1 MVKCGH
7 VGMWA
12 CSLGLIW
19 LGFRVRD
26 KVRVGVIRYDIRYA
40 VSTVRPEADSLIC
53 RAVRH
58 CITVTVI
65 FTVNY
70 CAAMLPVSYCE
81 FHSNTDAAVSCFT
94 VI

>member
-1 MVKCGH
+1 M
-7 VGMWA
+7 
-12 CSLGLIW
+12 L
-19 LGFRVRD
+19 
-26 KVRVGVIRYDIRYA
+26 
-40 VSTVRPEADSLIC
+40 
-53 RAVRH
+53 H

>member
-1 MVKCGH
+1 MVKCGP

-53 RAVRH
+53 RAV
-58 CITVTVI
+58 
-65 FTVNY
+65 
-70 CAAMLPVSYCE
+70 P
-81 FHSNTDAAVSCFT
+81 
-94 VI
+94 